1 MHQRKAKGLYADK
14 FSCQLDTGEK
24 LHKKIKATIEK
35 CPITLA
41 YRAFS

>member
-14 FSCQLDTGEK
+14 FSCQLDTGENYIEDK
-24 LHKKIKATIEK
+24 TTTENRPTI
-35 CPITLA
+35 LA